1 MFIAHIRTDTGSS
14 ESIPVRAGQTLSVDG
29 REIMEIQSFEPD
41 GVPFVMFSP
50 LVPMRVDDILVTRPF
65 GTVTVQPRHPI
76 HVKGA
81 QLYFD

>member
-1 MFIAHIRTDTGSS
+1 MFTAHIRTDTGSS

-29 REIMEIQSFEPD
+29 REILHIQGFEPD
-41 GVPFVMFSP
+41 GVPIVLFSP
-50 LVPMRVDDILVTRPF
+50 LAPMRVDGILVTRPY